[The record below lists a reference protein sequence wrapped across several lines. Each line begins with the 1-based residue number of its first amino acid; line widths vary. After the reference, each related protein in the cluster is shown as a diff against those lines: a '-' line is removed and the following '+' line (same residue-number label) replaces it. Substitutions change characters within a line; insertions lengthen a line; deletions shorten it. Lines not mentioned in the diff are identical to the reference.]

1 MWLCV
6 KHTGVFVTFLF
17 LTVCG
22 PPASAQEYQVTHFTV
37 EDGLP
42 SPETYF
48 VHEDIHGYIWIG
60 TDRGL
65 CRYDGYEFTNFNT
78 GNSGLTN
85 NTVFK
90 CYEAPNHDLWFTCYD
105 GSISIYKIESRRFEP
120 FEFNDSLQ
128 TWFSYWPSAIKYDES
143 NVIITGL
150 REGDVYAIFNWQQSG
165 ITKKELQI
173 DEIHQIRTKNGV
185 FDLYFHYPTKN
196 SVIAFA
202 PNYKKTNSESNLIID
217 NSYTFDGTVYFHFQD
232 NLYFFERGRITQIS
246 EINDEIHSIQ
256 VVGDR
261 LYVCTSTGV
270 QVYRCCDFAVSAEKI
285 YLLNPTYVGVS
296 IENGLWVSTLRSGV
310 SYYHNYLRPPVSTVD
325 LNAPVTALA
334 NFKGALVVGT
344 SQEQVYILRDQQPRL
359 LIDTYS
365 GLRRPLPIER
375 FNISFG
381 RLTTPGGF
389 LLTDTNNL
397 VRLKTRSLTSQSLII
412 SEQRYLSIPYV
423 KGFVIHDSIN
433 WEVHRDVTPRVV
445 SLYKQDST
453 VIMGTISGA
462 FVLNLRSGTLSRY
475 NFTKRSNKTRI
486 SDICGNRTNLLAIG
500 MAAGGVFITGPEGNL
515 SITTA
520 YGLLSNIVN
529 CVKFENDSILW
540 VGTNK
545 GLSKVLIAK
554 DLRRS
559 RVLYS
564 LNTDDGLV
572 SDFIYA
578 IEFWR
583 NKIWMGTDKGLISVP
598 LSYTPNQVP
607 PRLNIEK
614 LIIDNTWFN
623 PTKKSYRWQQQELSI
638 KFVGISFN
646 KPEKGFYRYRL
657 HRLGDERPP
666 YHYTNNTTASFNNL
680 TKGKYVFEINCKN
693 KNNVWS
699 ETHSYTFRVSP
710 HWTQSLFMYIVLC
723 LLGLWFALFLLR
735 WRSKVIKR
743 QTLQSSYLRELEMK
757 FAESEVALLRNQ
769 MNPHFVFNA
778 LNSIQSFVLERD
790 IHMASDYIS
799 RFSKLMRSSLN
810 YSRKDFIPLEQ
821 EISFLESYM
830 KIEKLRFP
838 SRFDF
843 KVRCTENVDVDD
855 LDIPPLLLQP
865 LVENSVKHAFDSETV
880 GGFITVTFDQ
890 NEEYLIC
897 VIEDNGL
904 GFLHSQ
910 SSTREKHVSIG
921 LDVIQSRLL
930 LIYNEGDEAFMD
942 IDDLTNIG
950 EGTGTRVTIK
960 LPIA

>member
-1 MWLCV
+1 MAQSEVYQLLLGKLNRV
-6 KHTGVFVTFLF
+6 RAF
-17 LTVCG
+17 
-22 PPASAQEYQVTHFTV
+22 PSNASYSDDDRE
-37 EDGLP
+37 
-42 SPETYF
+42 
-48 VHEDIHGYIWIG
+48 
-60 TDRGL
+60 RGL
-65 CRYDGYEFTNFNT
+65 WFSTLNDGVYRFFLPESGGELPVFIHHHTSIISLSATENHLLAGTKGEELVAYKGHDIYTIVSKFTDNARDYHMSQMISYGGITITNGGFVLSEADSKLRCERLVQNSISVANCKITEDRMFTTTYKPGYEITDMF
-78 GNSGLTN
+78 GNVVYSN
-85 NTVFK
+85 
-90 CYEAPNHDLWFTCYD
+90 
-105 GSISIYKIESRRFEP
+105 
-120 FEFNDSLQ
+120 SLGG
-128 TWFSYWPSAIKYDES
+128 F
-143 NVIITGL
+143 
-150 REGDVYAIFNWQQSG
+150 R
-165 ITKKELQI
+165 
-173 DEIHQIRTKNGV
+173 
-185 FDLYFHYPTKN
+185 
-196 SVIAFA
+196 
-202 PNYKKTNSESNLIID
+202 
-217 NSYTFDGTVYFHFQD
+217 
-232 NLYFFERGRITQIS
+232 
-246 EINDEIHSIQ
+246 
-256 VVGDR
+256 
-261 LYVCTSTGV
+261 
-270 QVYRCCDFAVSAEKI
+270 
-285 YLLNPTYVGVS
+285 
-296 IENGLWVSTLRSGV
+296 VSTLHRLG
-310 SYYHNYLRPPVSTVD
+310 ST
-325 LNAPVTALA
+325 L
-334 NFKGALVVGT
+334 LV
-344 SQEQVYILRDQQPRL
+344 
-359 LIDTYS
+359 
-365 GLRRPLPIER
+365 
-375 FNISFG
+375 
-381 RLTTPGGF
+381 GGQNG
-389 LLTDTNNL
+389 LLTFDIRDDDPVVKL
-397 VRLKTRSLTSQSLII
+397 VSHTLSQYEITGIESTSGKFVFGTMGRGLIIQALNRFYNLTSL
-412 SEQRYLSIPYV
+412 
-423 KGFVIHDSIN
+423 D
-433 WEVHRDVTPRVV
+433 
-445 SLYKQDST
+445 
-453 VIMGTISGA
+453 
-462 FVLNLRSGTLSRY
+462 
-475 NFTKRSNKTRI
+475 
-486 SDICGNRTNLLAIG
+486 
-500 MAAGGVFITGPEGNL
+500 
-515 SITTA
+515 
-520 YGLLSNIVN
+520 GLLSNIVN

-583 NKIWMGTDKGLISVP
+583 NQIWMGTDKGLISVP
-598 LSYTPNQVP
+598 LSYTSNQVP

-638 KFVGISFN
+638 KFMGISFN

-699 ETHSYTFRVSP
+699 ETNSYTFRVSP
-710 HWTQSLFMYIVLC
+710 HWTQSLFMYTVLC

-735 WRSKVIKR
+735 WRSKVIRR

-757 FAESEVALLRNQ
+757 SAESEVALLRNQ

-843 KVRCTENVDVDD
+843 KVRCAENVDVDD